1 MTRSHAILTPR
12 GLTRWGK
19 EAGEGPWHS
28 CMVIKEIWQ
37 KQRDGRREK
46 KWDRGCPVHH
56 PWGNEPMFPANT
68 PGAAC
73 TRATVREGA
82 VHHSAAILIICPPMW
97 LSFCCRHLKS
107 VLLSPF
113 IVSSRTW
120 YLITAGSPRTPCH
133 LLHWMTDSFQNL
145 PKWILWLPPSLYFK
159 SEFRT
164 SQTCPPHLE
173 KNHLLFMHTVV
184 SGKNIF
190 LP

>member
-1 MTRSHAILTPR
+1 MTLLHGHKGNLAEAKRWEKRKEVRQRLSCASSLRKWTNVPSRHPRSRLHQSYC
-12 GLTRWGK
+12 
-19 EAGEGPWHS
+19 E
-28 CMVIKEIWQ
+28 
-37 KQRDGRREK
+37 RR
-46 KWDRGCPVHH
+46 
-56 PWGNEPMFPANT
+56 
-68 PGAAC
+68 
-73 TRATVREGA
+73 A

-113 IVSSRTW
+113 IVSSHTW